1 MLIPCPVCGLRDHGE
16 FTYGGDAT
24 IVRPALDDADPRGWA
39 AYVYDR
45 RNPRGPHTEYWHHVH
60 GCRSWMIVERNTDTH
75 EVGTSRLI
83 GPFAA
88 SLPLPESGAG

>member
-24 IVRPALDDADPRGWA
+24 IVRPAIADSDTTRWA

-45 RNPRGPHTEYWHHVH
+45 ENPRGLHTEYWHHVH
-60 GCRSWMIVERNTDTH
+60 GCRQWMVVERDTQTH
-75 EVGTSRLI
+75 DV
-83 GPFAA
+83 
-88 SLPLPESGAG
+88 SGARLVGPRAGQEAR

>member
-24 IVRPALDDADPRGWA
+24 VLRPDISDADPAHWA

-45 RNPRGPHTEYWHHVH
+45 SNPRGAHEEHWHHVH
-60 GCRSWMIVERNTDTH
+60 GCRQWMVVTRDTQTH
-75 EVGTSRLI
+75 DVSTARLI
-83 GPFAA
+83 GPW
-88 SLPLPESGAG
+88 AGRETR